1 MYSYELSQVI
11 SKKKTKN
18 NTDLNTL
25 IIKTSNVGFTVEKS
39 NEREKDLPNNTD
51 KKSKIEKQKVIR
63 KKNDLIKHSKNIKPN
78 HLHRGKLH
86 LDQTKSST
94 SR

>member
-11 SKKKTKN
+11 SKKKKN

-39 NEREKDLPNNTD
+39 NEREKDLSNNTD
-51 KKSKIEKQKVIR
+51 KKSKIEKQKSNQ
-63 KKNDLIKHSKNIKPN
+63 KKERLDKTLEKH
-78 HLHRGKLH
+78 
-86 LDQTKSST
+86 QTKSST

>member
-1 MYSYELSQVI
+1 MV
-11 SKKKTKN
+11 
-18 NTDLNTL
+18 
-25 IIKTSNVGFTVEKS
+25 IKTSNVGFTVEKS
-39 NEREKDLPNNTD
+39 NEIEKDLSNNTD
-51 KKSKIEKQKVIR
+51 KKSEIEKQKSNQKYS